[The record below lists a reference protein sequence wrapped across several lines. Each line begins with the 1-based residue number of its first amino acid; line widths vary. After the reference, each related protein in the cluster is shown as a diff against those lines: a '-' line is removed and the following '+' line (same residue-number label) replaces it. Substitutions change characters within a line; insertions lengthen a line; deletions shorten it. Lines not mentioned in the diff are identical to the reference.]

1 MDIVS
6 AKHPYSVCRA
16 LRLFGDGKVLVQTP
30 AAGPLVMVQAVFC
43 NGRLIAAHTNRR
55 VREGA
60 RGGASHKRSMDLP
73 EVRNHLQI
81 LGRSL
86 GWHGALSM
94 DAILTDDGPSYI
106 DVNPRLV
113 EPANAWR
120 AGVDLVAPMLDLAR
134 GAEPAVQPPGR
145 PHVAT
150 HQLLLAALG
159 TAQRQETRRAAA
171 AELTD
176 ALLRRRD
183 YNDSVEELTPVAH
196 DLRSAIPVTA
206 AALATL
212 THPGTSRWFSSGAV
226 TNYALTPRAWRQI
239 LDRLR
244 P

>member
-1 MDIVS
+1 TGLGVPHPHASLVNARGLATWDRVPAFVKPPIGTAPTGGRDVS
-6 AKHPYSVCRA
+6 TAADLPA
-16 LRLFGDGKVLVQTP
+16 LASSWEAEGLFGDGKVLVQTP

-120 AGVDLVAPMLDLAR
+120 AGVDLVALMLDLAR

-145 PHVAT
+145 PDVAT
-150 HQLLLAALG
+150 HQLLLAVLG
-159 TAQRQETRRAAA
+159 TAQRQETRRAVA
-171 AELTD
+171 AE
-176 ALLRRRD
+176 
-183 YNDSVEELTPVAH
+183 
-196 DLRSAIPVTA
+196 
-206 AALATL
+206 
-212 THPGTSRWFSSGAV
+212 
-226 TNYALTPRAWRQI
+226 
-239 LDRLR
+239 
-244 P
+244 